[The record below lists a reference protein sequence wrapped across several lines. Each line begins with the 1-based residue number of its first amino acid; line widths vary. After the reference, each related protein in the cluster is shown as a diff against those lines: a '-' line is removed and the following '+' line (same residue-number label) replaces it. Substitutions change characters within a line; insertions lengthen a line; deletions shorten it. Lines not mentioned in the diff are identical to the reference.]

1 MSFFGK
7 MFNGKKETT
16 MTTSQAIQQ
25 LRETEEMLAKK
36 QEFLEKK
43 IDDEIAIAKKHGT
56 KNKRGKHKILQF
68 SSIFFSVSYLHVMVT
83 SYFAFLHHSS

>member
-36 QEFLEKK
+36 QEYLEKK

-68 SSIFFSVSYLHVMVT
+68 SSIFFSELSPCNGFFMRRFFT
-83 SYFAFLHHSS
+83 S